1 MLKVMVVPDV
11 HGSHEWEAV
20 KDDSSVDFTVVLSDL
35 VDAWKNNW
43 PDQGENVINLVS
55 WVREKPKKRI
65 LLFGNHDQAYVS
77 RSRHGAEVS
86 GHQWEH
92 HDEICKLLF
101 QARDVLRLA
110 WECDGWVF
118 SHAGF
123 SKTAVDHMKHVM
135 HGLFDEKPMRHD
147 FASDEE
153 AHAYYDSLKVW
164 DEGEYSIDLLN
175 LTFRQFMDDLYDDT
189 TLMKWLDFNEALDW
203 RGVFSGSGDEPEQ
216 FCLWIRPRALLQD
229 AAYPKQVVGHT
240 EYALWNEPLLLTD
253 KKHDSQVMLFD
264 SPLHTPYIFDTE
276 APLPQAWNYFD
287 FEKRLAALGKEVN
300 DMKSQG
306 RSKEDFIEVFGK
318 LGEYFYGK

>member
-1 MLKVMVVPDV
+1 MARIMVVPDI
-11 HGSHEWEAV
+11 HGTHEWEKAKEIV
-20 KDDSSVDFTVVLSDL
+20 SQVDKIIFFGDYFDS
-35 VDAWKNNW
+35 WENQW
-43 PDQGENVINLVS
+43 PDQGSNF
-55 WVREKPKKRI
+55 EKSCDFARKFPDKVI
-65 LLFGNHDQAYVS
+65 LLLGNHCFSYIS
-77 RSRHGAEVS
+77 RSRHGAKVS

-135 HGLFDEKPMRHD
+135 HGLFDEKPTRHD

-153 AHAYYDSLKVW
+153 ARAYYDSLKVW

-175 LTFRQFMDDLYDDT
+175 RTFRQFMDDLYDDA

-203 RGVFSGSGDEPEQ
+203 RGIFSGSGDEPEQ

-229 AAYPKQVVGHT
+229 AAYQKQAVGHT
-240 EYALWNEPLLLTD
+240 EYALWNEPLLLAD

-264 SPLHTPYIFDTE
+264 SPLHTPYLFDTE
-276 APLPQAWNYFD
+276 ALLPQAWSYFD
-287 FEKRLAALGKEVN
+287 FEKRLSALGKEVN

-306 RSKEDFIEVFGK
+306 RSKEDFIETFGK
-318 LGEYFYGK
+318 LGEYFYE